1 MHRSLCF
8 IFLPQAVTTI
18 GTVGSVW
25 VCPGPP
31 PLKDRLQE
39 ATFRCMPANPQT
51 KTRGRAARGES
62 TRRKA
67 KRKNNLMHDSSS
79 FEAGSSSFD
88 ASTSSIKRS
97 QDLIRRMK
105 RNSGGEDG
113 GGGVDFLARLA
124 AAEQRD
130 VLGGSAPTS
139 PTPPSEAGS
148 SVPSSTRLQA
158 TLNARVAEKRAARK
172 AAKNAGKER
181 HSRQHSRKKKKKEK
195 PDGASSRRV
204 EPARPVTPP
213 RPLTPPSLRKS
224 AATNSMQNLLLADN
238 PVSNPASPR
247 DDERRAALA
256 REAARG
262 VDLGPRRADR
272 ERLREQD
279 ALAAQQGWR
288 LAAAA
293 YQRRQPPGR
302 GQGLAS
308 SAPASARRQQQHHH
322 QQAAAAIEGRSRGM
336 AAWGDAL
343 TNAVATSP
351 SHWSNIAGHVFE
363 GSARRVGGTD
373 GMFSN
378 AFHAV
383 SRVSNSIGDV
393 GSYLPAPPI
402 PLPSSIME
410 TATAY
415 LPPPS
420 ALVQGVGGMID
431 KAAELGPTLATH
443 ASIAGMRA
451 ASQID

>member
-1 MHRSLCF
+1 MTRRRWHA
-8 IFLPQAVTTI
+8 QV
-18 GTVGSVW
+18 SVLYFFATSGYKKQRF
-25 VCPGPP
+25 VACASESANQ
-31 PLKDRLQE
+31 DTRELQQDE
-39 ATFRCMPANPQT
+39 KA
-51 KTRGRAARGES
+51 
-62 TRRKA
+62 RKA
-67 KRKNNLMHDSSS
+67 KRKNNLIEMYMHDSSS

-105 RNSGGEDG
+105 RKSGGEDG

-181 HSRQHSRKKKKKEK
+181 HTRQHSRKKKKEK

-308 SAPASARRQQQHHH
+308 SAPTSARRQQQHHH

-373 GMFSN
+373 GMFSGAPDGMLSN

-402 PLPSSIME
+402 PLPSSIMQ